1 MNNENPIIVDND
13 QFDDES
19 GDDSVGMNDILA
31 FKKGYKSM
39 RKFPMRTSN

>member
-1 MNNENPIIVDND
+1 MNNENIIIDDND

-19 GDDSVGMNDILA
+19 GDNVGMNDILA

>member
-1 MNNENPIIVDND
+1 MNNENQIVDDND
-13 QFDDES
+13 QFDDWNGE
-19 GDDSVGMNDILA
+19 DNVGMNDFLP